1 MANHTSNNSS
11 QAFFPFESSSPGGTS
26 FDGNSLIPMV
36 VPEFNTV
43 NKIVAELQTTLRTD
57 NLILNSYG
65 GFILDSNGNI
75 LVQS

>member
-11 QAFFPFESSSPGGTS
+11 QAFFPFEGTGTGAP
-26 FDGNSLIPMV
+26 FDGNMAIPLV
-36 VPEFNTV
+36 VPQFNTV

>member
-1 MANHTSNNSS
+1 MANETSNNSS
-11 QAFFPFESSSPGGTS
+11 QAFFPFDMGNGLGVP
-26 FDGNSLIPMV
+26 FDGNTAIPLV
-36 VPEFNTV
+36 VPQFNTV
-43 NKIVAELQTTLRTD
+43 NKIVAELQTTLRAD